1 MSTDMNNAV
10 DDVPFGRLTPTAD
23 ITAAI
28 SCPMTATSRSKVVKS
43 RTGRRTS
50 APATPIHPL
59 VPTPRRALLSQLPV
73 PVPDSLWA
81 IARACRTDPRPNR
94 LDLVI
99 GVYRDDEGATPVMG
113 AVAEAERRLAARSA
127 SKTYVGFSGD
137 PVFSAEMSK
146 LILGPAGDG
155 RTTAVQAVGGTG
167 ALHILARMAVL
178 SRPDA
183 RILVGSPTYVNH
195 EQVFRTAGLEVE
207 TFPFL
212 DDAQRPSTQAVV
224 DAVAGA
230 RRGDLVLIQG
240 CCHNPTGT
248 DLEAADW
255 EAITE
260 AVLDAGVVPFID
272 VAYYG
277 LGQGLD
283 EDLAGLRY
291 LTERV
296 PEAFVAVSGAKA
308 FGLYNDRVGAALV
321 LSDPDDA
328 ATVRGTLEG
337 IARSEYS
344 QPPHHGAAI
353 VAEILGDAGLRSEWA
368 QELES
373 MRVRLNTLRSTFLD
387 HLDPRIGQRPEWQA
401 LRKHFG
407 MFTTLPLE
415 PWQMQKLRED
425 FAIYGTDGGRVNIAG
440 LPAPRAKELAEAVSV
455 IALATVKEL
464 QAS

>member
-1 MSTDMNNAV
+1 M
-10 DDVPFGRLTPTAD
+10 
-23 ITAAI
+23 
-28 SCPMTATSRSKVVKS
+28 KS
-43 RTGRRTS
+43 RNRQPQSRPSRPVPQTS
-50 APATPIHPL
+50 NS
-59 VPTPRRALLSQLPV
+59 RRAVLSQLPV

-81 IARACRTDPRPNR
+81 IAHACRNDPRPNR

-99 GVYRDDEGATPVMG
+99 GVYRDDHGVTPVMG
-113 AVAEAERRLAARSA
+113 SVAEAERRLAMRSA
-127 SKTYVGFSGD
+127 SKSYVGFSGD
-137 PVFSAEMSK
+137 PVFSAEISS
-146 LILGPAGDG
+146 LILGDTGEG

-183 RILVGSPTYVNH
+183 RIWVGSPTYVNH
-195 EQVFRTAGLEVE
+195 EQLFRTAGLQVQ

-212 DDAQRPSTQAVV
+212 DAAQRPSTQAVL
-224 DAVAGA
+224 DAVAQA
-230 RRGDLVLIQG
+230 RRGDLLLIQG

-248 DLEAADW
+248 EMEPADW

-260 AVLDAGVVPFID
+260 AAQKAGVVPFID

-277 LGQGLD
+277 LGQGL
-283 EDLAGLRY
+283 EKDLAGLRY
-291 LTERV
+291 LTQRV

-321 LSDPDDA
+321 LSDAEDVA
-328 ATVRGTLEG
+328 RVRGTLEG
-337 IARSEYS
+337 IARAEYS

-353 VAEILGDAGLRSEWA
+353 VAEILGDPSLREEWA
-368 QELES
+368 KELEA
-373 MRVRLNTLRSTFLD
+373 MRVRLNTLRSMFLD
-387 HLDPRIGQRPEWQA
+387 NLDPKVQQRPEWQA

-425 FAIYGTDGGRVNIAG
+425 FAIYGTDGGRINIAG
-440 LPAPRAKELAEAVSV
+440 LPTLRAKELAEAVSV
-455 IALATVKEL
+455 VALAQETKAK
-464 QAS
+464 AS